1 MSGRRSRRAWIA
13 VAGAAASLVVV
24 LLPAAHADQGTTFVG
39 DDVVVTHGG
48 PLVLRAGGPSGLVVT
63 GPATYH
69 ATRDGGFV
77 GRGGYLITVVGDRG
91 TARYTSSTPCAG
103 TGAIRVGDRVHIRV
117 DAGFVA
123 AGSSHHC

>member
-1 MSGRRSRRAWIA
+1 MWGRRPSRAWIA
-13 VAGAAASLVVV
+13 VAGAAASLGV
-24 LLPAAHADQGTTFVG
+24 LLPAAHADHDATFVG
-39 DDVVVTHGG
+39 DDVVVTYAG
-48 PLVLRAGGPSGLVVT
+48 PLTLRAGGPSGLVT
-63 GPATYH
+63 ASPATYY

-91 TARYTSSTPCAG
+91 TTRYTSSTPCAG
-103 TGAIRVGDRVHIRV
+103 TGVIRAGDRVHIRV

>member
-1 MSGRRSRRAWIA
+1 MWGRRSRRAWIA

-24 LLPAAHADQGTTFVG
+24 LLPAAHADHDATFVG
-39 DDVVVTHGG
+39 DDVVVTNGH
-48 PLVLRAGGPSGLVVT
+48 PLTLRVGGPSGLVSAS
-63 GPATYH
+63 PATYY

-91 TARYTSSTPCAG
+91 TARYTSSSPCAG
-103 TGAIRVGDRVHIRV
+103 IGVIRVGDRVQIRV
-117 DAGFVA
+117 DAGVVA